1 VEEEINLVEEGGEEE
16 LWSSA
21 DWLPQI
27 STKSWFCDFWHNA
40 IGPHSSPRKFTA
52 YNGGNL
58 LQWRKSMGPVEGKI
72 KIVEVEQW
80 REKVKQCKINW
91 TCLHRVVVTQWYE
104 GVFLFHTS

>member
-52 YNGGNL
+52 
-58 LQWRKSMGPVEGKI
+58 
-72 KIVEVEQW
+72 
-80 REKVKQCKINW
+80 
-91 TCLHRVVVTQWYE
+91 
-104 GVFLFHTS
+104 